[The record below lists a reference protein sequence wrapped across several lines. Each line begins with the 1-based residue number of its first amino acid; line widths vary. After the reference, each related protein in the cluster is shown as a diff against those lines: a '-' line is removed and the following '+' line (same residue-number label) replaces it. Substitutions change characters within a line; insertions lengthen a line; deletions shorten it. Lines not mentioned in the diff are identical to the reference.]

1 MHDLADFCQVAEM
14 MKVKKHITLEGLE
27 QIRKIKAGTL
37 SSQSSLTSRI
47 RFYSTSSSLII
58 LNKNAQVDPL

>member
-27 QIRKIKAGTL
+27 QIRKIKAGMN
-37 SSQSSLTSRI
+37 RG
-47 RFYSTSSSLII
+47 R
-58 LNKNAQVDPL
+58 